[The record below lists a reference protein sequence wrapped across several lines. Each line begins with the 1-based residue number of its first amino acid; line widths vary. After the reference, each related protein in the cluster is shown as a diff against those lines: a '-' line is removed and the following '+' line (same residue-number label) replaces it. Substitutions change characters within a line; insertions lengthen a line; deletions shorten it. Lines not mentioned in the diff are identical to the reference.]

1 MKKKSQN
8 KLLHFENY
16 ENKNSFLKTN
26 KKIVFQVIFKVFTWN
41 CASYLIEF
49 IECAMR
55 AITIDY
61 IKANV

>member
-26 KKIVFQVIFKVFTWN
+26 KKIVFQVIFKVFT
-41 CASYLIEF
+41 
-49 IECAMR
+49 
-55 AITIDY
+55 
-61 IKANV
+61 